1 MRTTKLLNRNK
12 RPDKVLSIQKLVTL
26 TGCSEWRAKTI
37 IKTFFAPKKRVKL
50 EELL

>member
-1 MRTTKLLNRNK
+1 MRTKLMNRNK
-12 RPDKVLSIQKLVTL
+12 RPGKELSIQKLVTL

>member
-12 RPDKVLSIQKLVTL
+12 RPDKALSIQKLVTI